1 MEVRSVEFA
10 GSLVA
15 PGARPPGD
23 LPQIAFSGRSNVGK
37 SSLINV
43 LLRRT
48 RKKLARVSA
57 TPGKTRALNFYSVNE
72 RFFLVD
78 LPGFGYAKASA
89 SVRRSWRTLV
99 EQYLEGESRP
109 RGVVH
114 LVDARHEP
122 TVIDRQ
128 MVEYLAVREL
138 PTLVV
143 LTKMDKLKR
152 MERERSVDR
161 AVRLLGIEPEQ
172 MLGFSSKTG
181 KGRQELLAA
190 LDDLRGS
197 GEEDA

>member
-1 MEVRSVEFA
+1 
-10 GSLVA
+10 
-15 PGARPPGD
+15 
-23 LPQIAFSGRSNVGK
+23 
-37 SSLINV
+37 
-43 LLRRT
+43 
-48 RKKLARVSA
+48 
-57 TPGKTRALNFYSVNE
+57 VNE
-72 RFFLVD
+72 QFFLVD

-172 MLGFSSKTG
+172 LLGFSSKTG
-181 KGRQELLAA
+181 DGRQELLAA
-190 LDDLRGS
+190 LDDLLGS